1 MKESWT
7 KGLDPDD
14 AKILIDDFNGCP
26 ALRKRAIVLLE
37 DKIEAIRAKARRDEN
52 YLSPNWAYQQAGFIE
67 REKALLEI
75 ISLFS

>member
-7 KGLDPDD
+7 LGLDTDS
-14 AKILIDDFNGCP
+14 AKIVIDDFNGCP

-37 DKIEAIRAKARRDEN
+37 GKIDALRAKARRDDN